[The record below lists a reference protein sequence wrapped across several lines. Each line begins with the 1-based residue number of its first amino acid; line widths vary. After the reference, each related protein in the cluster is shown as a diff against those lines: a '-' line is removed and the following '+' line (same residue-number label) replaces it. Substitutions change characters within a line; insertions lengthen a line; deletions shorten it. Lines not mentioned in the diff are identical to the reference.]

1 MNRCQEKRNLQPKHH
16 KKKRIQRY
24 KEYFEAHYALHKEK
38 KSELRG
44 LIEREKNL
52 VAARTYH
59 EFSTDK
65 NAANA
70 IEKEL
75 LRVSKKKLKLNKEL
89 FRLYRAAEKER
100 YKARQFPWT
109 WATIDCAERKGLSS
123 RIYRTSDLFYFHP
136 ERKQIAGGDI
146 FDSIELVPDDFYY
159 EDSKHIKEKP
169 DHEHYSVDGSN
180 VDVKISNISSFQIE
194 SPLYRYFDIWG
205 NLTVNGYIIPED
217 DYGMLRIVHEVQLVQ
232 YRTDKPIGE
241 IEPSEDEPYRIYRS
255 DCGPWY
261 RQYFPQ
267 SYGITSIEEKESTLN
282 IRVNDIAVDD
292 KFFIAQYV
300 AVESENSYVS
310 FENASNV
317 GLVKMPHPS
326 VTFRG
331 F

>member
-1 MNRCQEKRNLQPKHH
+1 MPRKKKSSTKASQ
-16 KKKRIQRY
+16 KKRIQRH
-24 KEYFEAHYALHKEK
+24 KENFKIHYALHKEK

-65 NAANA
+65 SAGKA
-70 IEKEL
+70 IETEL
-75 LRVSKKKLKLNKEL
+75 LHVSKKKLKLNKEL

-100 YKARQFPWT
+100 YKARQLPWT
-109 WATIDCAERKGLSS
+109 WATIDCAERKGLPS
-123 RIYRTSDLFYFHP
+123 RIYRNSDLFYLHP
-136 ERKQIAGGDI
+136 EHKQIAGGDI
-146 FDSIELVPDDFYY
+146 LDSIELVPDDFYY
-159 EDSKHIKEKP
+159 EDSNHIEEKP
-169 DHEHYSVDGSN
+169 DHGHYSIVGSN
-180 VDVKISNISSFQIE
+180 VDVKISNTSSFQIE
-194 SPLYRYFDIWG
+194 NPLYRYFDIWG

-241 IEPSEDEPYRIYRS
+241 IEPSEDVPHRIYRS

-282 IRVNDIAVDD
+282 IRVCDIAVED